1 MKENLLTTLIMP
13 MSIFL
18 IMVGLGLSLRI
29 SDFTRVLKYP
39 KAMFIGL
46 FNQLLLLPLV
56 GYGICLIFS
65 PTPLM
70 AVGIMLLAACPGG
83 PTSNLIT
90 YVSKGDIALSISLTA
105 FSSIITIFSIPLILS
120 WSLNHFAGQSQ
131 NIELPVLLT
140 IGQIFIITLLPAVI
154 GMTIRHYRPAF
165 AKRMDKPSRIGST
178 IIYTAIIF
186 GIIFANKDN
195 LVEELIR
202 TGPPTYS
209 LNAITMMA
217 GFLLASFFNLP
228 LDQRISISIES
239 GIQNGTLA
247 IVIAA
252 SILGNIDI
260 GIPAAVYG
268 LAMFTSG
275 GFMMWFFGRR
285 EIREVA

>member
-1 MKENLLTTLIMP
+1 
-13 MSIFL
+13 
-18 IMVGLGLSLRI
+18 
-29 SDFTRVLKYP
+29 
-39 KAMFIGL
+39 MFIGL